1 MSEVRRNMDKPE
13 FSNLNE
19 SVPEESRRRLPKR
32 LALIAA
38 TGYLAPKA
46 IMISEPWACD
56 RANMPAPHGQSQ
68 SGPFC

>member
-1 MSEVRRNMDKPE
+1 MEKTEVTNT
-13 FSNLNE
+13 NE
-19 SVPEESRRRLPKR
+19 TTPVDSRRKLIKR

-46 IMISEPWACD
+46 VMISEPWACNVP
-56 RANMPAPHGQSQ
+56 NMPSPHGQCM